1 MKRGATKE
9 EIIRIT
15 RELIARNGIRAVR
28 VDEIAQT
35 LGISKRTLY
44 EMFADKND
52 LVGACL
58 DYMSHQQR
66 ERIVACSK
74 RRGGN
79 SLQKVLKLRTNLVMA
94 PSISTAA
101 LERAGYL
108 VWNASFSTASET
120 ETLSL
125 SPVLSTVGWPTSVWF
140 DGSSASAQSLE
151 KIFSSISELRLR
163 VASETLRPFQ
173 SP

>member
-1 MKRGATKE
+1 M
-9 EIIRIT
+9 
-15 RELIARNGIRAVR
+15 RA
-28 VDEIAQT
+28 
-35 LGISKRTLY
+35 
-44 EMFADKND
+44 ND
-52 LVGACL
+52 L
-58 DYMSHQQR
+58 
-66 ERIVACSK
+66 
-74 RRGGN
+74 
-79 SLQKVLKLRTNLVMA
+79 LQKVLKLRTNLVMA